1 MNPDVYV
8 FLRIAKHVFVRIYKS
23 GKNPYEIREI
33 GSFSLTLYRKRRGEM
48 EKVKKDQKKEI
59 VVLDEG
65 INRNASDDSVR
76 GWGMCC
82 WANFM
87 PFCIL

>member
-1 MNPDVYV
+1 
-8 FLRIAKHVFVRIYKS
+8 
-23 GKNPYEIREI
+23 
-33 GSFSLTLYRKRRGEM
+33 M
-48 EKVKKDQKKEI
+48 EKEKKDKREEI

-65 INRNASDDSVR
+65 IDVNAADDSVR

-87 PFCIL
+87 PTIH

>member
-1 MNPDVYV
+1 
-8 FLRIAKHVFVRIYKS
+8 
-23 GKNPYEIREI
+23 
-33 GSFSLTLYRKRRGEM
+33 M
-48 EKVKKDQKKEI
+48 EKVKKDQRKEI

-65 INRNASDDSVR
+65 INVNAGGDSVR

-87 PFCIL
+87 PFANK

>member
-1 MNPDVYV
+1 
-8 FLRIAKHVFVRIYKS
+8 
-23 GKNPYEIREI
+23 
-33 GSFSLTLYRKRRGEM
+33 M
-48 EKVKKDQKKEI
+48 EKVKKEQGREI

-82 WANFM
+82 WANFI
-87 PFCIL
+87 PFGLL

>member
-1 MNPDVYV
+1 
-8 FLRIAKHVFVRIYKS
+8 
-23 GKNPYEIREI
+23 
-33 GSFSLTLYRKRRGEM
+33 M
-48 EKVKKDQKKEI
+48 EKEKREQGKKI

-65 INRNASDDSVR
+65 IDVKTSSDSVR

-87 PFCIL
+87 PLRGV